1 MSEIINAYL
10 NTTNYIVSDVVYN
23 IIVIVVGIAV
33 VLFLISAS
41 RASIGGSDIKVLV
54 FATVCIIFA
63 VDDDGK
69 ETKLSKEHAISD
81 LKGE

>member
-41 RASIGGSDIKVLV
+41 RVSVG
-54 FATVCIIFA
+54 
-63 VDDDGK
+63 DGLPK
-69 ETKLSKEHAISD
+69 MTKLMIDNKALYIHRANFQIIDKD
-81 LKGE
+81 LLN